1 MTKNWYS
8 TLCINAVKCRRHAI
22 ILLRTTRTT
31 LLNVFHDLV
40 RVRHTINHMYAS
52 IDVVMPILE
61 IVMNAARYTRYTPD
75 S

>member
-1 MTKNWYS
+1 M
-8 TLCINAVKCRRHAI
+8 
-22 ILLRTTRTT
+22 
-31 LLNVFHDLV
+31 
-40 RVRHTINHMYAS
+40 RHTINHMYAS